1 MPSRPLY
8 WTDLGLSPIAL
19 QFGPIAIRW
28 YAISYLAMIL
38 IGWWYLRIL
47 VRQRD
52 APMTAEQV
60 DDLVPAV
67 ALGVI
72 LGGRLGYTI
81 FYRPDMWRHPLD
93 VLKLWEGGMSFHGG
107 LIGLLI
113 ALALFARRHRIDPI
127 RLCDYVACATPFG
140 LILVRLANF
149 VNGELWGRPTGRPWG
164 MVFPGAGDTLPRHPS
179 QLYEAGLEG
188 GVMLVV
194 LGVLFWRS
202 DARRRPGLL
211 LGIGLLLYGLAR
223 FSLEWVRQPDRG
235 LEHLW
240 WGLTMG
246 QTLSV
251 PILAGGAY
259 MTWRSAVAA
268 RHGSARFWR
277 ASADFGTTRP

>member
-1 MPSRPLY
+1 MASRPLY

-38 IGWWYLRIL
+38 LGWWYLRIL

-113 ALALFARRHRIDPI
+113 ALALFARRHRIDLI

>member
-1 MPSRPLY
+1 
-8 WTDLGLSPIAL
+8 
-19 QFGPIAIRW
+19 
-28 YAISYLAMIL
+28 
-38 IGWWYLRIL
+38 
-47 VRQRD
+47 
-52 APMTAEQV
+52 
-60 DDLVPAV
+60 
-67 ALGVI
+67 
-72 LGGRLGYTI
+72 
-81 FYRPDMWRHPLD
+81 
-93 VLKLWEGGMSFHGG
+93 
-107 LIGLLI
+107 
-113 ALALFARRHRIDPI
+113 
-127 RLCDYVACATPFG
+127 
-140 LILVRLANF
+140 
-149 VNGELWGRPTGRPWG
+149 PWG